1 MDINVLVGDYLASTD
16 YVKIPRQRV
25 GVLIGFEGKTR
36 RTIEDLTQTNLNID
50 SEDGTV
56 TISPQENM
64 EDPLGVWKTN
74 YIVKAIGRGFSPE
87 MAIELNKDDIYLEV
101 MKLTDYV
108 GKSKK
113 ALERYKGRIIGRDGK
128 TRELII
134 KMAEVSVAVFGK
146 TVSIIGT
153 IENVLIAK
161 EAIEM
166 IINGSRHKS
175 VYGFLEHKH
184 QEKKVKEFR
193 KVVGLEND
201 EKIEFRDD
209 NI

>member
-1 MDINVLVGDYLASTD
+1 VIKLASTD
-16 YVKIPRQRV
+16 YVKISQQRV
-25 GVLIGFEGKTR
+25 GVLIGFEGKTKKM
-36 RTIEDLTQTNLNID
+36 IEDLTQTNLNID
-50 SEDGTV
+50 SEDGAV
-56 TISPQENM
+56 TIFPQEGM
-64 EDPLGVWKTN
+64 EDPLGVWKAN
-74 YIVKAIGRGFSPE
+74 HVVKAIGRGFSPE
-87 MAIELNKDDIYLEV
+87 AAIELNKDDVYLEII
-101 MKLTDYV
+101 KLTDYF

-113 ALERYKGRIIGRDGK
+113 ALERYRGRIIGRDGK
-128 TRELII
+128 TRDLII
-134 KMAEVSVAVFGK
+134 KMAEVAIAVYGK

-193 KVVGLEND
+193 RTVGLEKD
-201 EKIEFRDD
+201 EEIEFRTD